1 MCNRGTQNV
10 IFAIGSVPVV
20 LSVTQTN
27 FVAYSSIVFAVLGL
41 RALYFVL
48 EGLVDRFAYLRYGLA
63 AILIFLG
70 TKFVAQGFGLQVPI
84 LVSLLVI
91 AVVVTASIVVSLMAT
106 PGDGPAEEG
115 MRVGKLARARRA
127 HCGDGSYAA

>member
-1 MCNRGTQNV
+1 LCNRGTQNV

-63 AILIFLG
+63 TILIFLG
-70 TKFVAQGFGLQVPI
+70 TKFVAQGSACRSP
-84 LVSLLVI
+84 SW
-91 AVVVTASIVVSLMAT
+91 SRCS
-106 PGDGPAEEG
+106 
-115 MRVGKLARARRA
+115 
-127 HCGDGSYAA
+127 

>member
-1 MCNRGTQNV
+1 LCNRGTQNV

-48 EGLVDRFAYLRYGLA
+48 EGLVDRFEYLRYGLA
-63 AILIFLG
+63 TILIFLG

-106 PGDGPAEEG
+106 RGRRSGGGGNARG
-115 MRVGKLARARRA
+115 QVGA
-127 HCGDGSYAA
+127 GS

>member
-1 MCNRGTQNV
+1 LCNRGTQNV

-63 AILIFLG
+63 TILIFLG
-70 TKFVAQGFGLQVPI
+70 TKFVVQGFGLQVPI

-106 PGDGPAEEG
+106 RRRRSGGGGNARG
-115 MRVGKLARARRA
+115 QVGA
-127 HCGDGSYAA
+127 GS